1 MRTMFPS
8 PLRALAT
15 AAVLAVA
22 MTGCK
27 SSQDKAIEAAKQKAA
42 QTGQEQQVV
51 STNSKGDTVTTT
63 VEPPQ
68 PGQTAQTVT
77 TTVTP
82 KGAAPAGAPQAAMPA
97 DGAGNGSGSA
107 AGNAAGAAPTAA
119 APAAAGQSAA
129 PAANQPAQQPAPA
142 AQIHVSA
149 GTTLAI
155 RIDHTL
161 SSRKSHVG
169 EKFTGEIVS
178 PVNDDG
184 GNAIIPK
191 GSRVRGKVV
200 AVKAP
205 GHFKGA
211 GQLSLRLTGLTVNG
225 KDYPL
230 DTRRVSETKK
240 GKGKRTAA
248 FIGGGAG
255 AGALIGGAAGG
266 GMGALIGGLA
276 GAGAGTVGA
285 GTTGNRDLVVPAE
298 SVMHFKLSDELVI
311 QQ

>member
-1 MRTMFPS
+1 MRTIFPS

-15 AAVLAVA
+15 VAVLAVA
-22 MTGCK
+22 ITGCK

-42 QTGQEQQVV
+42 QTGQQQQVV
-51 STNSKGDTVTTT
+51 TTDSKGDTVTTT
-63 VEPPQ
+63 VQPPQ

-82 KGAAPAGAPQAAMPA
+82 KGAAAAPEAQMPA
-97 DGAGNGSGSA
+97 DGSGTA
-107 AGNAAGAAPTAA
+107 ANAPTAPA
-119 APAAAGQSAA
+119 PTASQPAA
-129 PAANQPAQQPAPA
+129 QPAPPP
-142 AQIHVSA
+142 QIHVTA

-161 SSRKSHVG
+161 SSRQSHVG
-169 EKFTGEIVS
+169 EKFTGEIVN
-178 PVNDDG
+178 PVNDNA
-184 GNAIIPK
+184 GNPVIPK

-205 GHFKGA
+205 GRFKGA

-230 DTRRVSETKK
+230 DTRSVSEIKK

-248 FIGGGAG
+248 FIGGGTGLG
-255 AGALIGGAAGG
+255 AIIGGAAGG
-266 GMGALIGGLA
+266 GTGALIGGLA
-276 GAGAGTVGA
+276 GAGAGTAGA
-285 GTTGNRDLVVPAE
+285 GLTGNRDLVIPAE
-298 SVMHFKLSDELVI
+298 SIMHFRLSDEVVI
-311 QQ
+311 QP

>member
-1 MRTMFPS
+1 MRTMIPS
-8 PLRALAT
+8 PMRALA
-15 AAVLAVA
+15 AVA
-22 MTGCK
+22 LLTVTMAGCK

-51 STNSKGDTVTTT
+51 TTDSKGNTVTTT
-63 VEPPQ
+63 VEPPA

-82 KGAAPAGAPQAAMPA
+82 KGAAAPQAPMPA
-97 DGAGNGSGSA
+97 DGSGS
-107 AGNAAGAAPTAA
+107 TAA
-119 APAAAGQSAA
+119 APAATTPAPTAQS
-129 PAANQPAQQPAPA
+129 PAPA
-142 AQIHVSA
+142 AAANPPAPKPAPAVHVSA

-161 SSRKSHVG
+161 SSRQSSVG
-169 EKFTGEIVS
+169 EKFTGEIVE
-178 PVNDDG
+178 PVRDDA

-205 GHFKGA
+205 GRFKGA

-230 DTRRVSETKK
+230 DTRRVSEVKK
-240 GKGKRTAA
+240 GKGKRTGA

-255 AGALIGGAAGG
+255 LGALIGGVAGG
-266 GMGALIGGLA
+266 GKGALIGGLA
-276 GAGAGTVGA
+276 GAGAGTAGA
-285 GTTGNRDLVVPAE
+285 GLTGNRDLVIPAE
-298 SVMHFKLSDELVI
+298 SIMHFKLSDELVMEP
-311 QQ
+311 

>member
-1 MRTMFPS
+1 MRTIFSS
-8 PLRALAT
+8 PMRSLA
-15 AAVLAVA
+15 AIAVLAVA

-27 SSQDKAIEAAKQKAA
+27 SSQDKAIAAAKQKAA

-51 STNSKGDTVTTT
+51 STDSKGNTVTTT
-63 VEPPQ
+63 VEPPL

-82 KGAAPAGAPQAAMPA
+82 KGQPAPQASMPA
-97 DGAGNGSGSA
+97 DGSGNTSA
-107 AGNAAGAAPTAA
+107 TAA
-119 APAAAGQSAA
+119 APAAPGQGGA
-129 PAANQPAQQPAPA
+129 PAAAVNQPAAQPAPA
-142 AQIHVSA
+142 PQIHVSA

-161 SSRKSHVG
+161 SSRQSHVG
-169 EKFTGEIVS
+169 EKFTGEIVTA
-178 PVNDDG
+178 VNDDG
-184 GNAIIPK
+184 GNPIIPK

-230 DTRRVSETKK
+230 DTRRVSEVKK

-248 FIGGGAG
+248 FIGGGTGLG
-255 AGALIGGAAGG
+255 AIIGGAAGG
-266 GMGALIGGLA
+266 GTGALIGGLA
-276 GAGAGTVGA
+276 GAGAGTAGA
-285 GTTGNRDLVVPAE
+285 GLTGNRDLVVPAE
-298 SVMHFKLSDELVI
+298 SIMRFKLADELVI
-311 QQ
+311 QPS